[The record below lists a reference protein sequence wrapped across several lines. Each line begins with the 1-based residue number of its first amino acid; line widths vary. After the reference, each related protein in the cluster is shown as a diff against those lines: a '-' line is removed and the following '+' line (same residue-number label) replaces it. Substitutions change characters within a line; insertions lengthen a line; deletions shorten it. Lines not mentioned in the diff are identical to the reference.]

1 MKKVYRENLLG
12 KYALLWAM
20 DCAFDL
26 NRGCGTNNLWENDI
40 RFEFDG
46 HKCRVLS
53 IDKVDYEN
61 GTITM
66 VVLAKG
72 KELKDWTNI
81 RLDFAATHFRYET
94 LYKLVEEFYMCS
106 NACDNDTWG
115 DDVEDFIKCKCADW
129 FDSYD

>member
-53 IDKVDYEN
+53 IDKVD
-61 GTITM
+61 
-66 VVLAKG
+66 
-72 KELKDWTNI
+72 
-81 RLDFAATHFRYET
+81 
-94 LYKLVEEFYMCS
+94 
-106 NACDNDTWG
+106 NDTWG